1 MKNDKCPILLENFK
15 EGDNVCVLPCQHVF
29 TPSAIE
35 EWLNDEQAKCPVC
48 RFELDSKEI
57 KDRTLC
63 PLSETLED
71 NSSDDSMPELEDT
84 DEVEETENFDI
95 SNNSQ
100 EEDTQLLSIIENL
113 MRIRMR
119 NRRLQTENRNFI
131 GSFNNTMI
139 NYEHDRAVQ
148 EAILASIEAN
158 NRDTDNEN
166 SDD

>member
-1 MKNDKCPILLENFK
+1 M
-15 EGDNVCVLPCQHVF
+15 
-29 TPSAIE
+29 
-35 EWLNDEQAKCPVC
+35 NDEQAKCPVC

-57 KDRTLC
+57 KDRTLHS
-63 PLSETLED
+63 LSETLED
-71 NSSDDSMPELEDT
+71 NSSDDSIPELEEDI
-84 DEVEETENFDI
+84 DEMGDTENLPNSTPEFSVSDI

-100 EEDTQLLSIIENL
+100 EQDTQLLSIIENL
-113 MRIRMR
+113 MRVRMR
-119 NRRLQTENRNFI
+119 SRRLQTENRNFI